1 MASVLLGPVGDADLR
16 AIRQFAAQ
24 PLVAMPLIMRG
35 LRRGQVGHPRRAA
48 DEDEGLRGDLRE
60 CIPPA
65 PGEEG
70 EPGGEAAF

>member
-1 MASVLLGPVGDADLR
+1 MVSVHFGPVGDADHR

-35 LRRGQVGHPRRAA
+35 QRRGQVGHQRRAA
-48 DEDEGLRGDLRE
+48 DEDEGLSGDLRE

-65 PGEEG
+65 PGEG
-70 EPGGEAAF
+70 AEPGGEAAF